1 MCADGTLIHVKRAN
15 SSAPLSHLFAQ
26 GRISA
31 DALRFDAEARS
42 EFVRRVRGQDP
53 RHPVNDDFTP
63 TKVVYAI
70 SLKSGKPL
78 TTRNLFTFAQV
89 SLLQAT
95 RALRSQG
102 IEVAV
107 VDIPTIADEAAP

>member
-1 MCADGTLIHVKRAN
+1 M
-15 SSAPLSHLFAQ
+15 
-26 GRISA
+26 
-31 DALRFDAEARS
+31 
-42 EFVRRVRGQDP
+42 RRVRGQDP

-89 SLLQAT
+89 SLLQAA